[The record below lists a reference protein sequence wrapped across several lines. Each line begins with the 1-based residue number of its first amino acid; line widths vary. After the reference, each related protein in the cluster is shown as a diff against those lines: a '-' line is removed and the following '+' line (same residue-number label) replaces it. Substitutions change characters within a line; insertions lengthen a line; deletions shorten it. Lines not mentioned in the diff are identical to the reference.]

1 MGNGLSTPTYQDRTW
16 HAQAYNLLSLGPIGW
31 NRHKSLERT
40 MGSRRNFFPRTALAV
55 ALVSTALAPLRPQS
69 QTATST
75 AQSHTPDWQITAGG
89 KMAFDT
95 ATVIQNTARSSIT
108 GSDFPLG
115 PGDVYDATG
124 GRFGAKNLPL
134 ITYIFFAYKIT
145 NNQEQFLLSQLP
157 KWVITD
163 RFDIQAKVQGNPT
176 KDQMRLMM
184 QALLADRFRLAVHY
198 ETRQVPVYALL
209 VDQGGKLGPL
219 LQKHADDS
227 PCPEVSL
234 VPSPA
239 PAAPPQAF
247 DRRFPAP
254 CGGIVGMVASAPG
267 RLRSGAR
274 NVPMKLIAS
283 SLTGS
288 LTGVD
293 RPVLDKTNLTGMF
306 DFAVEFT
313 PQYSAGSPLGPNF
326 QPDPSGP
333 TFVQALKEQLGLT
346 LEAQMGPEDFLI
358 IDYIEEP
365 LPN

>member
-1 MGNGLSTPTYQDRTW
+1 MGRT
-16 HAQAYNLLSLGPIGW
+16 
-31 NRHKSLERT
+31 
-40 MGSRRNFFPRTALAV
+40 NFFPRIALVV
-55 ALVSTALAPLRPQS
+55 ALVSTALVPLWPQP

-75 AQSHTPDWQITAGG
+75 TQSHTPDWQIAAGG
-89 KMAFDT
+89 KMAFDS
-95 ATVIQNTARSSIT
+95 ASVVQNTARSSLT

-115 PGDVYDATG
+115 PGDVYNATR

-134 ITYIFFAYKIT
+134 VTYIFFAYKIT
-145 NNQEQFLLSQLP
+145 NNQEEFMLSQLP

-163 RFDIQAKVQGNPT
+163 RFDVQANAEGNPT

-184 QALLADRFRLAVHY
+184 QALLADHFRLAVHY

-209 VDQGGKLGPL
+209 VDQTGKLGPL
-219 LQKHADDS
+219 LQKHTDDLA
-227 PCPEVSL
+227 CPEVSL

-239 PAAPPQAF
+239 PAAPPQGF

-254 CGGIVGMVASAPG
+254 CGGIVGMVPSAPG

-274 NVPMKLIAS
+274 NVSMKLIAS
-283 SLTGS
+283 SLTGG

-293 RPVLDKTNLTGMF
+293 RPVLDQTNLTGMF

-313 PQYSAGSPLGPNF
+313 PQYTANSPLGPKF

-346 LEAQMGPEDFLI
+346 LEAQMGPQDFLI

-365 LPN
+365 LPK